1 MFIKIPGKT
10 LTNSYQAT
18 DQDVERSDVML
29 TNAYGDVGRPLVVV
43 LAGNGFLP
51 NQLEAKLALE
61 A

>member
-1 MFIKIPGKT
+1 M
-10 LTNSYQAT
+10 TNSYQAT